1 MLWIPANALAW
12 ALGMAVIFAGIDP
25 AVGGGSRFLTVAVL
39 ALPPSCVRVVGA
51 THGLALVCL
60 LRRRASLT
68 LA

>member
-1 MLWIPANALAW
+1 MV
-12 ALGMAVIFAGIDP
+12 VIFAGIDP

-39 ALPPSCVRVVGA
+39 ALPLSCAGAVVGA

-68 LA
+68 LV